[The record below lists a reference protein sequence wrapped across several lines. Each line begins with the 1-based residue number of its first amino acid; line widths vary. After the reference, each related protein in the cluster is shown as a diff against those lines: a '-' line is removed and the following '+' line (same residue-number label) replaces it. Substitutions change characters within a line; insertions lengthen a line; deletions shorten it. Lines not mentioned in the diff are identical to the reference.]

1 MAPALLYDDY
11 VPAYISID
19 AKTVLTEARTVPPV
33 AELDFDVYLDESEL
47 VADIALSLKT
57 SGGCIVRGM
66 YQQHTLDAL
75 ESEIRPHL
83 DATTRADPKRDDFV
97 PSTTRLVTGLL
108 SKSRTYALSVA
119 GNGLWHRVCER
130 FLTSCMRNSWV
141 SQQSTG
147 VFTLADLL
155 KHGNEARNSISLPQL
170 STTVT
175 FSVGPGTKAQ
185 GLHRDD
191 DIYHTQHPATD
202 RHQQGRDTMLCL
214 FVAGKQCTKRNGA
227 TRIVPGSHL
236 WDFTNP
242 PPSYT
247 ESPEMFAHAEMMPGD
262 AFFMLGGVYH
272 GAGSNITRAEE
283 RLVYAAFATRG
294 YLRQEE
300 NQYLA
305 NDLNKIAELPL
316 HVQRFAGFGSSKPYM
331 GWIGNDME
339 EPVKLL
345 NPGMEVGDVEFW

>member
-1 MAPALLYDDY
+1 MAPVPLYSGSD
-11 VPAYISID
+11 VAQEPTRAKPCPAVIQGIPSVT
-19 AKTVLTEARTVPPV
+19 K
-33 AELDFDVYLDESEL
+33 LDFETYKKESDL
-47 VADIALSLKT
+47 VTDIAQNLKI
-57 SGGCIVRGM
+57 SGGCVVRGM
-66 YQQHTLDAL
+66 YEQHTLDSL

-83 DATTRADPKRDDFV
+83 EATKEANLKRDEFV

-108 SKSRTYALSVA
+108 SKSYTYAVSIA
-119 GNGLWHRVCER
+119 GNGVWHRICKQ
-130 FLTSCMRNSWV
+130 FLTSRLNNSW
-141 SQQSTG
+141 
-147 VFTLADLL
+147 
-155 KHGNEARNSISLPQL
+155 HGTEARSSMSLPQL

-191 DIYHTQHPATD
+191 DIYHTQHPGTGE
-202 RHQQGRDTMLCL
+202 HQQGRDTMLCL
-214 FVAGKQCTKRNGA
+214 FVAGKQCTKHNGA

-236 WDFTNP
+236 WDFTTP
-242 PPSYT
+242 PPDFT
-247 ESPEMFAHAEMMPGD
+247 KSPEMFAHAEMMPGD

-272 GAGSNITRAEE
+272 GAGSNNTKDEE

-316 HVQRFAGFGSSKPYM
+316 YIQRFAGFGSSKPYM

-345 NPGMEVGDVEFW
+345 NPDVEMEDVEFW

>member
-1 MAPALLYDDY
+1 MAPALLYNDDSE
-11 VPAYISID
+11 VCRPSTHGICSAESSVAPTI
-19 AKTVLTEARTVPPV
+19 AK
-33 AELDFDVYLDESEL
+33 LDFQAYKDETILIS
-47 VADIALSLKT
+47 DIVKSLKT

-66 YQQHTLDAL
+66 YRQGTLKAL
-75 ESEIRPHL
+75 EVELRPHIE
-83 DATTRADPKRDDFV
+83 ATKKAD
-97 PSTTRLVTGLL
+97 
-108 SKSRTYALSVA
+108 
-119 GNGLWHRVCER
+119 
-130 FLTSCMRNSWV
+130 
-141 SQQSTG
+141 QQREN
-147 VFTLADLL
+147 F
-155 KHGNEARNSISLPQL
+155 HGDEARSSVSLPQL

-191 DIYHTQHPATD
+191 DIYHTQHPATST
-202 RHQQGRDTMLCL
+202 HQEGRDNTLCL
-214 FVAGKQCTKRNGA
+214 FVAGKKCTKQNGA

-236 WDFTNP
+236 WDFTTP

-247 ESPEMFAHAEMMPGD
+247 KSSEMFAHAEMMPGD

-272 GAGSNITRAEE
+272 GAGSNTTTKEE

-305 NDLNKIAELPL
+305 NDLSKIAKLPL
-316 HVQRFAGFGSSKPYM
+316 HIQRFAGFGSSKPYM
-331 GWIGNDME
+331 GWVGDDME

-345 NPGMEVGDVEFW
+345 NPDAEMEDPGFW

>member
-1 MAPALLYDDY
+1 MSTHA
-11 VPAYISID
+11 IG
-19 AKTVLTEARTVPPV
+19 LTE
-33 AELDFDVYLDESEL
+33 
-47 VADIALSLKT
+47 
-57 SGGCIVRGM
+57 
-66 YQQHTLDAL
+66 
-75 ESEIRPHL
+75 
-83 DATTRADPKRDDFV
+83 
-97 PSTTRLVTGLL
+97 
-108 SKSRTYALSVA
+108 
-119 GNGLWHRVCER
+119 
-130 FLTSCMRNSWV
+130 V
-141 SQQSTG
+141 SQ
-147 VFTLADLL
+147 
-155 KHGNEARNSISLPQL
+155 HGNEARCSVSLPQL

-191 DIYHTQHPATD
+191 DIYHTQHSATS
-202 RHQQGRDTMLCL
+202 RHEQGRDTMLCL
-214 FVAGKQCTKRNGA
+214 FVAGKQCTKQNGA

-236 WDFTNP
+236 WDFTVP

-272 GAGSNITRAEE
+272 GAGSNVTADEE

-305 NDLNKIAELPL
+305 NDLSKIAELPL
-316 HVQRFAGFGSSKPYM
+316 NIQRFAGFGTSKPYM

-339 EPVKLL
+339 EPVKLM
-345 NPGMEVGDVEFW
+345 NPDVEMEEPFFW